1 MKLVVMTPSTFF
13 VEEDKILTTLFEEGL
28 ENLHISKTD
37 TSSQYMKRLLQL
49 IPEKYHRHITL
60 HHDFQLRGDYRLA
73 GIHLSSL
80 DAQPPLGYKGRIGRT
95 CTDIMHLKAMR
106 KAADYVFLGNLQGK
120 EGEEGEGGESRPH
133 TSLTGEELWE
143 AKRQGLL
150 QRNVYAIGQLG
161 LGDVA
166 MVKELGFGG
175 MVVGDDLWRK
185 FDIQHAQDFRQLV
198 RHFRNLLKAS
208 D

>member
-60 HHDFQLRGDYRLA
+60 HHDFQLRDDYRLA

-120 EGEEGEGGESRPH
+120 EGEEGEGSENRPH
-133 TSLTGEELWE
+133 TSLIGEELWE

-150 QRNVYAIGQLG
+150 QRNVYAMGQLG
-161 LGDVA
+161 LDDVA

>member
-60 HHDFQLRGDYRLA
+60 HHDFQLRDDYRLA

-80 DAQPPLGYKGRIGRT
+80 DAQPPQGYKGRIGRT
-95 CTDIMHLKAMR
+95 CTNIMRLKAVR
-106 KAADYVFLGNLQGK
+106 KTADYVFLGNLQGK
-120 EGEEGEGGESRPH
+120 EGEEGESRSH

-150 QRNVYAIGQLG
+150 QRNVYAMGQLG

-198 RHFRNLLKAS
+198 RHFRNLFKAS